1 MTLICLFKKNKQKNK
16 QTTIQIRGEEVQD
29 NNVFKKKTQ
38 KTPTLRFAMQSGKP
52 LVSLFAARC
61 LMVIFEDT

>member
-1 MTLICLFKKNKQKNK
+1 MTLICLFKKNKKNK
-16 QTTIQIRGEEVQD
+16 QTTIQIRGEEVRD
-29 NNVFKKKTQ
+29 NNVFKKKK